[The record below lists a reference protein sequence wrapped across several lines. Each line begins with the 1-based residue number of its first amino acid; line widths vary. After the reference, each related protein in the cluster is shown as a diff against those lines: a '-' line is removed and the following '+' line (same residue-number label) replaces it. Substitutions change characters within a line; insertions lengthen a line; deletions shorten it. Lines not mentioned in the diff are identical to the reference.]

1 MIIDE
6 ILEKFSMSL
15 PFGLGKAHHQAVA
28 NSLDGSIQSCL
39 DIGCG
44 RGAFEFLKDYQSI
57 GCDIYKPVLQKA
69 SEKGYYTN
77 LIQCDVRQ
85 LPFGMKSFDAAI
97 CIEVIEHLGKEEG
110 LEFLKQLEGIAR
122 KRVIVAT
129 PWGYFPLKE
138 REDNPYLN
146 HLSGWLPEEFEAM
159 GYKVYPFYYSRY
171 PKGSHIHQIL
181 TRFMLTLLMYPLIKR
196 YPDKFAQDFIA
207 VKNLQ

>member
-1 MIIDE
+1 
-6 ILEKFSMSL
+6 
-15 PFGLGKAHHQAVA
+15 
-28 NSLDGSIQSCL
+28 
-39 DIGCG
+39 
-44 RGAFEFLKDYQSI
+44 
-57 GCDIYKPVLQKA
+57 
-69 SEKGYYTN
+69 
-77 LIQCDVRQ
+77 
-85 LPFGMKSFDAAI
+85 MKSFDAAI
-97 CIEVIEHLGKEEG
+97 CIEVIEHLGKKEG
-110 LEFLKQLEGIAR
+110 LEFLKQLEDIAR